1 MGRKSGSRKNQ
12 KMPSN
17 EPGEPGNPIMTE
29 GPGVSVLGGGAKSK
43 SSTTIIPGFFTR
55 LLATANEYV
64 GSLNNSKYFAGIVM
78 IMLNLGGKVVSVN
91 FSKSAQE
98 YLKFNVGKQL
108 FVFSMAWM
116 GTRDIYTALVLTAV
130 FVVLSEHLLNE
141 ESKFCIVP
149 ENLRVLKNMVD
160 TNNDGVI
167 SDEELAAAVKVLEK
181 AKGLAKNGKPQ
192 EVK

>member
-1 MGRKSGSRKNQ
+1 MGRKSGSRKN
-12 KMPSN
+12 KPVVDKEIN
-17 EPGEPGNPIMTE
+17 PGQPGNPIIVDE
-29 GPGVSVLGGGAKSK
+29 SAVLGGGAKDKPTK
-43 SSTTIIPGFFTR
+43 SIIPGFFTR
-55 LLATANEYV
+55 LLASLNEYV

-141 ESKFCIVP
+141 ESNFCIVP

>member
-12 KMPSN
+12 KTSI

-29 GPGVSVLGGGAKSK
+29 GPGVSVIGGGGKSK
-43 SSTTIIPGFFTR
+43 SSTSIIPGFFTR
-55 LLATANEYV
+55 LLTTMNEYV

-130 FVVLSEHLLNE
+130 FVVLSEHLFNE
-141 ESKFCIVP
+141 ESKYCIVP

>member
-64 GSLNNSKYFAGIVM
+64 GSLIIVNS
-78 IMLNLGGKVVSVN
+78 LP
-91 FSKSAQE
+91 
-98 YLKFNVGKQL
+98 
-108 FVFSMAWM
+108 
-116 GTRDIYTALVLTAV
+116 
-130 FVVLSEHLLNE
+130 LL
-141 ESKFCIVP
+141 
-149 ENLRVLKNMVD
+149 L
-160 TNNDGVI
+160 
-167 SDEELAAAVKVLEK
+167 
-181 AKGLAKNGKPQ
+181 
-192 EVK
+192 